1 MRYKF
6 FLLSFI
12 VLFTCLSSFSQSKY
26 VYYFDVTLNTT
37 EKSKSVF
44 TGLGS
49 IENNLLKLQVLY
61 NLTKQTVML
70 AHYTDSSLA
79 VSQGLYQSYFINGA
93 KESEGNYENN
103 KEDGLWE
110 KWDSTGRLIDSSI
123 YDRGKKI
130 SSATFGYD
138 KKGLL
143 TFYDLNDLKNN
154 KEQKF
159 IYDDSG
165 KITREVS
172 FTGQNGIVKHY
183 NKEGIKIDSVFTRDE
198 IEASFPGGDEGWRR
212 YVKKAIEANID
223 ELIQAGESGTCRV
236 RFIVSKDGTVSDV
249 VALTMKGSKL
259 AEVAVNAIRKGPKW
273 KPAMQYG
280 RPVNAY
286 REQSASFA
294 IQNR

>member
-6 FLLSFI
+6 FLLCLI

-79 VSQGLYQSYFINGA
+79 VSQGLYQSYFINGV

-103 KEDGLWE
+103 KEDGLWK
-110 KWDSTGRLIDSSI
+110 KWDSTGHLIDSSI
-123 YDRGKKI
+123 YDHGKKI
-130 SSATFGYD
+130 SSATFTYYKTGSFSYHFDDFKND
-138 KKGLL
+138 KMQ
-143 TFYDLNDLKNN
+143 TVSYN
-154 KEQKF
+154 
-159 IYDDSG
+159 DSG
-165 KITREVS
+165 KIISEALFIGKS
-172 FTGQNGIVKHY
+172 GIVKYY

-223 ELIQAGESGTCRV
+223 ELFQAGESGTCRV

-259 AEVAVNAIRKGPKW
+259 AEVAENAIRKGPKW
-273 KPAMQYG
+273 TPAEQNG
-280 RPVNAY
+280 RHVNAY
-286 REQSASFA
+286 REQPVTFT
-294 IQNR
+294 IQDQ

>member
-1 MRYKF
+1 MRYKI
-6 FLLSFI
+6 FLLCLI

-44 TGLGS
+44 TGFGS

-79 VSQGLYQSYFINGA
+79 VSQGLYQSYFINGV

-103 KEDGLWE
+103 KEDGLWK
-110 KWDSTGRLIDSSI
+110 KWDSTGHLIDSSV
-123 YDRGKKI
+123 YDHGKKI
-130 SSATFGYD
+130 SAATFTYYKTGSFSYHFDDFKND
-138 KKGLL
+138 KMQ
-143 TFYDLNDLKNN
+143 TVSYN
-154 KEQKF
+154 
-159 IYDDSG
+159 DSG

>member
-1 MRYKF
+1 MRYKI
-6 FLLSFI
+6 FLLCLI
-12 VLFTCLSSFSQSKY
+12 VLFTCLSSFSQRKY

-44 TGLGS
+44 TGFGS
-49 IENNLLKLQVLY
+49 IENSLVKLQILY
-61 NLTKQTVML
+61 NLTKQTVRL

-79 VSQGLYQSYFINGA
+79 VSQGLYQSYFINGV

-103 KEDGLWE
+103 KEDGLWK
-110 KWDSTGRLIDSSI
+110 KWDSTGHLIDSSV

-130 SSATFGYD
+130 SSATFTYYKTGSFSYHFDDFKND
-138 KKGLL
+138 KMQ
-143 TFYDLNDLKNN
+143 TVFYN
-154 KEQKF
+154 
-159 IYDDSG
+159 DSG

-183 NKEGIKIDSVFTRDE
+183 SKEGVKIDSLFTRDE
-198 IEASFPGGDEGWRR
+198 IEASFPGGDAGWSR
-212 YVKKAIEANID
+212 YVTKEIGSHID
-223 ELIQAGESGTCRV
+223 ELTEAGQSGQCRV

-286 REQSASFA
+286 REQSASFT

>member
-6 FLLSFI
+6 FLLCLI

-79 VSQGLYQSYFINGA
+79 VSQGLYQSYFINGV

-103 KEDGLWE
+103 KEDGLWK
-110 KWDSTGRLIDSSI
+110 KWDSTGHLIDSSV
-123 YDRGKKI
+123 YDHGKKI
-130 SSATFGYD
+130 SAATFTYYKTGSFSYHFDDFKND
-138 KKGLL
+138 KMQ
-143 TFYDLNDLKNN
+143 TVSYN
-154 KEQKF
+154 
-159 IYDDSG
+159 DSG
-165 KITREVS
+165 KIISEALFIGKS
-172 FTGQNGIVKHY
+172 GIVKYY

-198 IEASFPGGDEGWRR
+198 IEASFPGGDAAWSQYIQNQIVQNGD
-212 YVKKAIEANID
+212 AITRDN
-223 ELIQAGESGTCRV
+223 QSGTCWV
-236 RFIVSKDGTVSDV
+236 RFIIDKEGKIKNVE
-249 VALTMKGSKL
+249 AITMKGSVL
-259 AEVAVNAIRKGPKW
+259 ADVAVKAIKYGRKW

-286 REQSASFA
+286 REQPVSFT
-294 IQNR
+294 IHDR